1 MNAVVQNTAVFK
13 PLTNRSADST
23 SGAFALPA
31 DRFVQLVPKGEAP
44 NVLEEGKSTKRIIQ
58 VVDEEA
64 LGQIMSKLLN
74 RGGEMLIDDEHHSHD
89 LDKSTDAN
97 GWQHLNKESLQV
109 RDDGLYGDP
118 RWSSLGMD
126 KLTGGVKR
134 FVSPEFPPSSLIHL
148 GGNRYRVTELS
159 GLALT
164 NRPVFK
170 RLQKPLTNRDANDGI
185 DTATTHTMHKALLA
199 GLLGITDSALDQL
212 DEPILKNRLQGIK
225 DKAAQADTLATEV
238 TTLKN
243 RDAESFITQHDKVI
257 PKDDSLRKHLRE
269 TFLANRE
276 MAESLVKGFAA
287 AKPDDGLTNEQ
298 RARAGKKPLF
308 NRENAEPPA
317 GDAALLNRERER
329 AARIQNR
336 ATDIANKESISW
348 GEAWR
353 RAEAA
358 EPAA

>member
-1 MNAVVQNTAVFK
+1 MQNTATFK
-13 PLTNRSADST
+13 PLTNRSST
-23 SGAFALPA
+23 DAASKFALPA
-31 DRFVQLVPKGEAP
+31 DGFVQLVPKGEAP
-44 NVLEEGKSTKRIIQ
+44 NYLGEGKDAKRIIQ

-64 LGQIMSKLLN
+64 LGLIMSKLLN
-74 RGGEMLIDDEHHSHD
+74 RTGDEMLIDDEHFSHD
-89 LDKSTDAN
+89 ADKSTDAN
-97 GWQHLNKESLQV
+97 GWQLLNKDSLV
-109 RDDGLYGDP
+109 IREDGLYGNP
-118 RWSSLGMD
+118 RWSTLGLG
-126 KLTGGVKR
+126 KLEGGVKR
-134 FVSPEFPPSSLIHL
+134 FISPEFAPGSIMPL
-148 GGNRYRVTELS
+148 GGARFRVTELS

-164 NRPVFK
+164 NRPGFK
-170 RLQKPLTNRDANDGI
+170 RLQKPLTNRDAEDGI
-185 DTATTHTMHKALLA
+185 DTANQHTMHKALLA
-199 GLLGITDSALDQL
+199 GLLGITDSALDAL
-212 DEPILKNRLQGIK
+212 DEPTLKNRLQGIK

-238 TTLKN
+238 TALKN
-243 RDAESFITQHDKVI
+243 RDADAFITQHDKVI
-257 PKDDSLRKHLRE
+257 PKEPKVREHLKQ

-276 MAESLVKGFAA
+276 TAECIVDGFKAA
-287 AKPDDGLTNEQ
+287 AQGDGLTEEQ
-298 RARAGKKPLF
+298 RRRAQTKPLF